1 MGNNQISKKGSTD
14 RTAGLQMIRTAL
26 ACVFFIV
33 SGCLD
38 SAEDGLEPVGY
49 HGEDSSNDKI
59 TVRFNAYVSPDGTR
73 SQETDVGNISISVYE
88 GGTLVGK
95 IIPDESLTGEIDLD
109 YGKFYRYYAAAN
121 IPPDELPD
129 SGEEDEMKG
138 YRVET
143 DPEGSGTILP
153 MAASGGFTVTGD
165 GMTVNIMLERLYSKV
180 NFSMDFSDVPDL
192 TVTSVRVLQAATSV
206 ALFSESEAQ
215 STADGDCATA
225 SEIAGLNEG
234 KEIELLLPENCQ
246 GILLPGNTD
255 SGKKVPENI
264 PGKAGVCSYIEV
276 GGEFSGTGKLK
287 GEVVYRFYLGQDAAS
302 DFNVRRNTSMDI
314 KLVPS
319 GNPEGEDSW
328 QVDSDRLYADVPAFF
343 LGREG
348 NIYYRIGETEGYAKT
363 VRTFDWVKAVRGEGI
378 HVIAANNPSGNTC
391 SIWTSADGMN
401 WEMVKTFYFCSIT
414 DLAYGNGTYIALTG
428 TEKVYVSGNA
438 KSWALE
444 YADVDLEILTF
455 GNGKFLGI
463 SPGTRYAYC
472 SDDGLEWHR
481 ENFDRVTASVIEY
494 GNDGFLGLSHSGKV
508 FKSADGQ
515 SWDTYNYKFYPSS
528 DLLAF
533 NNLVYGN
540 GKYLLGTGDSV
551 YYSQD
556 GISWYRSD
564 MPARYYGCMVDFH
577 DGIFCA
583 ACRSSEANVIFA
595 TSLDGEHWTEIWN
608 SGKVSEISDICILD

>member
-1 MGNNQISKKGSTD
+1 
-14 RTAGLQMIRTAL
+14 
-26 ACVFFIV
+26 
-33 SGCLD
+33 
-38 SAEDGLEPVGY
+38 
-49 HGEDSSNDKI
+49 
-59 TVRFNAYVSPDGTR
+59 
-73 SQETDVGNISISVYE
+73 
-88 GGTLVGK
+88 
-95 IIPDESLTGEIDLD
+95 
-109 YGKFYRYYAAAN
+109 
-121 IPPDELPD
+121 
-129 SGEEDEMKG
+129 
-138 YRVET
+138 
-143 DPEGSGTILP
+143 
-153 MAASGGFTVTGD
+153 
-165 GMTVNIMLERLYSKV
+165 
-180 NFSMDFSDVPDL
+180 
-192 TVTSVRVLQAATSV
+192 
-206 ALFSESEAQ
+206 
-215 STADGDCATA
+215 
-225 SEIAGLNEG
+225 
-234 KEIELLLPENCQ
+234 
-246 GILLPGNTD
+246 
-255 SGKKVPENI
+255 
-264 PGKAGVCSYIEV
+264 
-276 GGEFSGTGKLK
+276 
-287 GEVVYRFYLGQDAAS
+287 
-302 DFNVRRNTSMDI
+302 
-314 KLVPS
+314 
-319 GNPEGEDSW
+319 
-328 QVDSDRLYADVPAFF
+328 
-343 LGREG
+343 
-348 NIYYRIGETEGYAKT
+348 
-363 VRTFDWVKAVRGEGI
+363 
-378 HVIAANNPSGNTC
+378 
-391 SIWTSADGMN
+391 MN

-564 MPARYYGCMVDFH
+564 MPTKYYGCMVDFH

-583 ACRSSEANVIFA
+583 ACRSSKANVIFA